1 VTFGVANTRAEA
13 AVMEST
19 ASKFESV
26 NDSLQGM
33 LRRLMSELEVL
44 QTAWVG
50 SGGRSFT
57 QVKEAWAAD
66 QERIQRALLETAT
79 AIRSS
84 GQQYT
89 ASDTEAASRVAATNR
104 GVNLP
109 L

>member
-1 VTFGVANTRAEA
+1 MTIGVAETQAEA
-13 AVMEST
+13 AVMEAT

-26 NDSLQGM
+26 NDSLQQM
-33 LRRLMSELEVL
+33 LSRLMAELEVL
-44 QTAWVG
+44 QTAWRG
-50 SGGRSFT
+50 AGGRSFT

-66 QERIQRALLETAT
+66 QAKISRALQETAS

-84 GQQYT
+84 GQHYS
-89 ASDTEAASRVAATNR
+89 ASDSEAASRVAATNR